1 LYKLTAFFVSGQLSL
16 FSKGDTVILV
26 IAKFIPKV
34 HLSGG
39 YLQNDTEAE
48 EMALLTALEMVF
60 DL

>member
-1 LYKLTAFFVSGQLSL
+1 LYKLTAFFVFGQLSL
-16 FSKGDTVILV
+16 FSKVNTVILV
-26 IAKFIPKV
+26 IAKFIPKA

-39 YLQNDTEAE
+39 YLQTILEAD

>member
-1 LYKLTAFFVSGQLSL
+1 LYKLTAFFVFGQLSL
-16 FSKGDTVILV
+16 FSTVNTVILV

-39 YLQNDTEAE
+39 YLQTILEAD

>member
-1 LYKLTAFFVSGQLSL
+1 MN
-16 FSKGDTVILV
+16 TVILV

-39 YLQNDTEAE
+39 YLQTILEAD